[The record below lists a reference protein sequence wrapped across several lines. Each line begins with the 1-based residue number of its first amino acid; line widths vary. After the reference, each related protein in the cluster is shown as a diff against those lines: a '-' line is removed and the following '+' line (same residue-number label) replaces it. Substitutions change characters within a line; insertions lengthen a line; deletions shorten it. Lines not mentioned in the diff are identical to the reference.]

1 MYDAAVVGSGGFLG
15 GATARALAAS
25 GASVGRFTRDVPLVA
40 QGRLT
45 AQAHAVVWAVG
56 AVTPHDT
63 RLADEQLSAFTSF
76 LAAAAGAAHV
86 PHVVLLSS
94 GGAVYGPPSTAPF
107 AETEPPHP
115 ANAYGELKLAEERSL
130 AASGL
135 PHTVLRIA
143 NPYGPSQ
150 GFRRGQG
157 VVAAWL
163 AAARAGTP
171 ISLYGDGSTV
181 RDYVFEADCAAA
193 ILAAV
198 ERRPAGIVNVGSG
211 VGVTLAHLLE
221 HVVETVAPT
230 RVDVQRLP
238 ARGEDPAGAWLDVS
252 RAADLLDWHPSTS
265 LADGLARTWATVN
278 A

>member
-1 MYDAAVVGSGGFLG
+1 VYDVAVVGSGGFLG
-15 GATARALAAS
+15 GATVTALSAS
-25 GASVGRFTRDVPLVA
+25 GARVGRFTRDIPLVD
-40 QGRLT
+40 GGKLT
-45 AQAHAVVWAVG
+45 ARADAVVWAVG

-63 RLADEQLSAFTSF
+63 GLADEQLGA
-76 LAAAAGAAHV
+76 LAAFLTAASSAAHV

-107 AETEPPHP
+107 AESEPARP

-143 NPYGPSQ
+143 NPYGPGQ

-163 AAARAGTP
+163 AAARSQTP
-171 ISLYGDGSTV
+171 ITLYGDGSTV
-181 RDYVFEADCAAA
+181 RDYVFEADCASA

-198 ERRPAGIVNVGSG
+198 ERRPDGIVNVGSG
-211 VGVTLAHLLE
+211 VGVTLAELLE
-221 HVVETVAPT
+221 RVIDTVAPV
-230 RVDVQRLP
+230 RVDVERLP
-238 ARGEDPAGAWLDVS
+238 ARGEDPAGAWLDVR
-252 RAADLLDWHPSTS
+252 RAGELLNWRPSTS
-265 LADGLARTWATVN
+265 LADGLARTWAAVS